1 MARLYPSQPV
11 VGVGCLVLRG
21 GRILLVKRRYS
32 PGRGKWS
39 IPGGHVRLGETL
51 EEAAVRELE
60 EETGVKG
67 RPLGVVN
74 VDDAITLDEK
84 GVRYHYVLVTV
95 LLEDL
100 GGEPRAGDD
109 AEEAGFY
116 TFDEALRLDLTPSTR
131 GLIEKITGGMICLEK
146 PIKPRRYSP
155 AD

>member
-1 MARLYPSQPV
+1 MARLYPGQPV
-11 VGVGCLVLRG
+11 VGVGCLVFRD
-21 GRILLVKRRYS
+21 GRILLVKRKYP

-60 EETGVKG
+60 EETGIKG

-74 VDDAITLDEK
+74 VDDAITVDDK
-84 GVRYHYVLVTV
+84 GVRYHYVLITI

-100 GGEPRAGDD
+100 GGEPQAGDD

-116 TFDEALRLDLTPSTR
+116 TLDEALKLNLTPSTL
-131 GLIEKITGGMICLEK
+131 GLIDKITRGMLCLDK
-146 PIKPRRYSP
+146 PIKPRRYRP
-155 AD
+155 VD